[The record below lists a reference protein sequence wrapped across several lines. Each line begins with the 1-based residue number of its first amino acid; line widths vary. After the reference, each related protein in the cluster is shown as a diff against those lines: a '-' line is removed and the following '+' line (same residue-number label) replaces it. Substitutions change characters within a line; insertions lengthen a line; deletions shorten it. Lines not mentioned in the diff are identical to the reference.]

1 MTVLVFIAIGILLV
15 SIGLLIGEVRRHL
28 ARARDK
34 EPQGAP
40 KQARVIPKVESRS
53 VLWTVSLALLCL
65 GIVAY
70 GYYFPQQTWCNL
82 SYHLGRYL
90 GAGFIIWMIFNVT
103 FGRKQ
108 GPRKAG
114 LSVLLICGATITSG
128 LIAYKEAESAGEQL
142 KAELRQ
148 VVTGITNTQEPPPYI
163 ERQTNTA
170 SGTRR
175 QFAEIDRYVK
185 TYMTQFASLGNDYSQ
200 AMAASG
206 LEHIMD
212 PKRLEQDGSLL
223 ESKMIVQHAKEI
235 VIKYRT
241 KSDVLRKNML
251 NGVASLKLGDAAK
264 RDFERG
270 MKDGMKKFRFY
281 DEMWECEAKI
291 VSIFEQIVAL
301 LSRSRGA
308 WTLDDGAIV
317 FGSERDSRELESYV
331 NALQELGRK
340 EQEIEKRGL
349 DAAERMLK

>member
-1 MTVLVFIAIGILLV
+1 MIVLVFIAIGIILV

-34 EPQGAP
+34 EPQGPP
-40 KQARVIPKVESRS
+40 KRARVIPKVERTS

-65 GIVAY
+65 GILAY
-70 GYYFPQQTWCNL
+70 GYYFPQQIWSNL
-82 SYHLGRYL
+82 NYHLGRKVA
-90 GAGFIIWMIFNVT
+90 AGFIIWMIFNVT

-108 GPRKAG
+108 GTGKAVV
-114 LSVLLICGATITSG
+114 SVWLICGATITSG
-128 LIAYKEAESAGEQL
+128 LIAYKEAESAGDQL

-163 ERQTNTA
+163 EGQTNTV

-175 QFAEIDRYVK
+175 EFVEIERYVK
-185 TYMTQFASLGNDYSQ
+185 TCMTQFASLGNDYSQ

-206 LEHIMD
+206 LEDIMD
-212 PKRLEQDGSLL
+212 PKRLEQDGTLL
-223 ESKMIVQHAKEI
+223 ESKMIVQHAKEV

-241 KSDVLRKNML
+241 KSDVLRKNVL
-251 NGVASLKLGDAAK
+251 NGVGSLKLDDAAK

-270 MKDGMKKFRFY
+270 MKDGTKQF
-281 DEMWECEAKI
+281 DELWECEAKI
-291 VSIFEQIVAL
+291 VSIFDQIVAL
-301 LSRSRGA
+301 LSKSRGA
-308 WTLDDGAIV
+308 WTLQDGEIV

-331 NALQELGRK
+331 NSLQELARK
-340 EQEIEKRGL
+340 EHEIEKRGL